1 MLYIGVDPS
10 LSNTGIVVI
19 DETGKILEEKLI
31 SSDSK
36 DDMEYRITFI
46 SNQIIETISKYPLFA
61 MSIEGLSYQSS
72 GQGALQLAGLHFHI
86 RCMLYNFPIEFNVV
100 PPSSWKKTVFG
111 KGNLKKDLIL
121 KEVYKK
127 FGADFNNDNLA
138 DAYCIAMCTK
148 LNLKIKENSI
158 HE

>member
-1 MLYIGVDPS
+1 MIYIGVDPS

-19 DETGKILEEKLI
+19 DDDGVILEEKLI

-36 DDMEYRITFI
+36 DDIEYRISYI
-46 SNQIIETISKYPLFA
+46 ADQIIETISKYPEFA
-61 MSIEGLSYQSS
+61 MSMEGLSYQSS

-86 RCMLYNFPIEFNVV
+86 RCLLYKTRIDFNVV

-121 KEVYKK
+121 KEVLIRGTEPFCLFQYSYVYQNEFK
-127 FGADFNNDNLA
+127 N
-138 DAYCIAMCTK
+138 
-148 LNLKIKENSI
+148 
-158 HE
+158 